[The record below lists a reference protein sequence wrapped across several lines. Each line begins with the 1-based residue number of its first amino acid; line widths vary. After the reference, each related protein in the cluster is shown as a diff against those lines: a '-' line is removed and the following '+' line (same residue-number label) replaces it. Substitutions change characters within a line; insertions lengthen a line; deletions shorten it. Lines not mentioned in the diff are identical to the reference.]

1 MRSRQTPSS
10 AGEPGRTV
18 RRQQLPALLP
28 PESVYVCLVAHA
40 CLHRRAGLGGARR
53 SFWTLGKV
61 ALRAVVAHRE
71 PAPRGCDDG
80 VPLWEVGRQAL
91 GGWKK

>member
-1 MRSRQTPSS
+1 M
-10 AGEPGRTV
+10 
-18 RRQQLPALLP
+18 PAWWRMP
-28 PESVYVCLVAHA
+28 VSIVA
-40 CLHRRAGLGGARR
+40 LGPVARR

-80 VPLWEVGRQAL
+80 MPLWEVGRQAL
-91 GGWKK
+91 GGGRNDRKIGLEPWAVCG

>member
-1 MRSRQTPSS
+1 MSAWSRMPVSI
-10 AGEPGRTV
+10 V
-18 RRQQLPALLP
+18 ALG
-28 PESVYVCLVAHA
+28 SV
-40 CLHRRAGLGGARR
+40 ARR

-61 ALRAVVAHRE
+61 ALCAVVAHRE

-91 GGWKK
+91 GGGRNDRKIGLRSRVVCG